1 MFEIGK
7 EIRLERIT
15 NRKTKRTVIV
25 PLDHSMAYGSIK
37 GLEDIPKIVN
47 AVAEGGANAV
57 VLHIGSALNGLRGYG
72 KDIGLI
78 LHLNAGTNLAIDPE
92 RRVMVNT
99 VQHALKLGADAVSM
113 QLNIGSKTESE
124 MLHDVAMVSLQ
135 CREWGVPLLV
145 MAYPKGEYTKD
156 DKNVKIIKH
165 VVRTAAELGADIVK
179 TNYTGSIESFKEVV
193 EGCPVPVIVAGGS
206 KADEIQTL
214 TMIEESIKAGGAGVA
229 MGRNSFQHENPT
241 AFVKAVCAVVH
252 ENKTV
257 DEAMKLLQAKKQAG
271 IKNDMD

>member
-1 MFEIGK
+1 MSGMGK

-15 NRKTKRTVIV
+15 DRETKRTVII
-25 PLDHSMAYGSIK
+25 PLDHPVAYGPIK
-37 GLEDIPKIVN
+37 GLVDIPKIVD
-47 AVAEGGANAV
+47 AVAKGGANAV
-57 VLHIGSALNGLRGYG
+57 VLHVGSALSGLRGYG

-78 LHLNAGTNLAIDPE
+78 LHLNAGTNLAIDTE

-113 QLNIGSKTESE
+113 QLNIGSKTEPE

-135 CREWGVPLLV
+135 CREWGIPLLV
-145 MAYPKGEYTKD
+145 MAYPKGMYAKD
-156 DKNVKIIKH
+156 DKNVEIIKH
-165 VVRTAAELGADIVK
+165 IVRTAAELGADIVK
-179 TNYTGSIESFKEVV
+179 TNYTGSVESFKEVV
-193 EGCPVPVIVAGGS
+193 EGCPVPVIIAGGS

-214 TMIEESIKAGGAGVA
+214 KMIEESIKAGGAGVA

-252 ENKTV
+252 KNKTV
-257 DEAMKLLQAKKQAG
+257 EEAIKLLKQHLRQG
-271 IKNDMD
+271 VK